1 MNTNIKNRPKIVV
14 SNNGLYLKKLGKI
27 IKNRRIL
34 RDISLK
40 VNKGEIVGLLGPNGA
55 GKTTCFYIIM
65 GLLSADYGSIYL
77 NGNNITDLPV
87 YMRSKNGLG
96 YLPQESSIFRGM
108 TVEQNIKSVLQIVE
122 NESEKIELMLDDLLA
137 EFSISHLR
145 KASAITLSGGE
156 RRRVEI
162 ARALASQPSFLLL
175 DEPLAG
181 IDPIS
186 ISEVSE
192 LVSQVKEKIVGVLVT
207 DHNVRDTLNIVER
220 AYIIHNGE
228 IIKSGK
234 PKEIAQDRN
243 VKQVY
248 LGSKFRF

>member
-1 MNTNIKNRPKIVV
+1 
-14 SNNGLYLKKLGKI
+14 
-27 IKNRRIL
+27 
-34 RDISLK
+34 
-40 VNKGEIVGLLGPNGA
+40 
-55 GKTTCFYIIM
+55 M
-65 GLLSADYGSIYL
+65 GLLSADYGSIHL
-77 NGNNITDLPV
+77 NGFDITNLPV
-87 YMRSKNGLG
+87 YLRAKNGLG

-122 NESEKIELMLDDLLA
+122 TDSDKIELMINDLLA

-162 ARALASQPSFLLL
+162 ARALAGQPAFLLL

-186 ISEVSE
+186 ISEVNE
-192 LVSQVKEKIVGVLVT
+192 LISQVKEKNVGVLVT

-234 PKEIAQDRN
+234 PKEIAQDKN
-243 VKQVY
+243 VRQVY
-248 LGSKFRF
+248 LGAKFRF